1 MLSWLR
7 PAHLM
12 DEQRMLEQIKEF
24 FRSFLALQIEAVRGD
39 IHAAEAKTAAVDT
52 KVEAYRREI
61 LAEFRRLEEKVDVR
75 LGAMAEKLETRLG
88 AMEMK
93 LDARLEL
100 MDQRLIGI
108 DQRFVAVDQRFI
120 AVDQRFVAIDQRLDM
135 MDQKLDLMNQK
146 LDLLRKELLAEI
158 RAAIR

>member
-1 MLSWLR
+1 
-7 PAHLM
+7 M

-52 KVEAYRREI
+52 KVEAYRLEI

-108 DQRFVAVDQRFI
+108 DQRFVAVDQR
-120 AVDQRFVAIDQRLDM
+120 LDV